1 MPLDTLF
8 LTGLQREL
16 DKKITG
22 TRIDKIQQP
31 AKDLIIFSLRS
42 MTMNGRLLI
51 CGGSNGFRIHLTK
64 SGYENPQTPPMF
76 CMLLRKYLTNAR
88 IEGVKQPGLERV
100 LEISLNTFDAMG
112 MECRRRLI
120 LEFMG
125 RYTNVILAGEDGM
138 IIDCM
143 HRTGGIDSPRSVL
156 PGMYYRIP
164 DPQNKRNLFELD
176 AESILELIS
185 AACTLKSCDKWLLET
200 FSGLSPLICREMCYK
215 AYGDTGI
222 LVENVLQRDSGR
234 AITRELC
241 ALKSIVENG
250 CFTPVLLSYDD
261 GKPKDF
267 SFMEINQYDGILK
280 TEAMESFSDIL
291 EAFYTKRDIADRI
304 RQHSQNLVRAVKT
317 ARDRTA
323 RRLSNQL
330 KELEATENREELR
343 RSGDI
348 IMANL
353 YAVKR
358 GATVLEAYDFY
369 SEDGSMCR
377 IQLDPAKS
385 PHQNASRY
393 YKDYAKAKN
402 ARIVLAEQTAVGR
415 NELFYLDSVLEEL
428 QRVECERD
436 LEEIRQELM
445 QSGYLRANRLDK
457 RRKSTKQQRPMEFM
471 SSTGMTILVGRNNIE
486 NDELTKAAF
495 KHDIWLHT
503 LKIHGSH
510 VIIRVPEGEA
520 DETTLSEA
528 ATIAAY
534 YSQARNSSRVPV
546 DYTQVRFVK
555 KPAGSKPGM
564 VIYTNQKTILA
575 DPDEK
580 MVDELRKKQ

>member
-16 DKKITG
+16 NEKITG

-31 AKDLIIFSLRS
+31 GKDLIIFSLRS

-88 IEGVKQPGLERV
+88 IEGVSQLGTDRI

-125 RYTNVILAGEDGM
+125 RYTNVILASEDGM

-143 HRTGGIDSPRSVL
+143 NRTGGLEAPRSVL
-156 PGMYYRIP
+156 PGLYYKIP
-164 DPQNKRNLFELD
+164 EPQDKKNLFELS
-176 AESILELIS
+176 ESEISELILE
-185 AACTLKSCDKWLLET
+185 ANTLKSCDKWLLDT
-200 FSGLSPLICREMCYK
+200 FIGLSPLVCRELTYK

-222 LVENVLQRDSGR
+222 MMDDILDSGR
-234 AITRELC
+234 RLVSQLIE
-241 ALKSIVENG
+241 LKSLINEG
-250 CFTPVLLSYDD
+250 RFTPVLLTDSD

-267 SFMEINQYDGILK
+267 SFMDISQYEGALRLEK
-280 TEAMESFSDIL
+280 QESFSSLL
-291 EAFYTKRDIADRI
+291 EAFYTKRDIADRM
-304 RQHSQNLVRAVKT
+304 RQHSQNLVKAVKT

-330 KELEATENREELR
+330 KELEATENREQYR

-353 YAVKR
+353 HMIKR
-358 GATVLEAYDFY
+358 GDKFLEAYDFY
-369 SEDGSMCR
+369 SEDGSMCK
-377 IQLDPAKS
+377 IKLDPTKS
-385 PHQNASRY
+385 PHQNASKY
-393 YKDYAKAKN
+393 YKDYSKAKN
-402 ARIVLAEQTAVGR
+402 ARIVLAEQTASGK
-415 NELFYLDSVLEEL
+415 NELFYLDSVWEEL

-445 QSGYLRANRLDK
+445 QSGYLRANKQDK
-457 RRKSTKQQRPMEFM
+457 RKRNTKQQRPMEFT

-486 NDELTKAAF
+486 NDELTKTAY
-495 KHDIWLHT
+495 KRDIWLHT

-520 DETTLSEA
+520 DEATINEA
-528 ATIAAY
+528 AVIAAY
-534 YSQARNSSRVPV
+534 YSQARDSVKVPV

-555 KPAGSKPGM
+555 KPAGAKPGM

-575 DPDEK
+575 DPSEEL
-580 MVDELRKKQ
+580 VNRLRKKQ